1 MTCTSIVYNN
11 KISDLDTFITNI
23 LCNDIKSERIPIS
36 DIKEFSDHYVITI
49 DPFYQKYN
57 IFEVYYKNSFLI
69 LQIKHR
75 DSSVKTLAT
84 KLFYLPN
91 VNINKILH
99 VYYNDSLSLKIPKIY
114 FNNF

>member
-49 DPFYQKYN
+49 DPFY
-57 IFEVYYKNSFLI
+57 
-69 LQIKHR
+69 
-75 DSSVKTLAT
+75 
-84 KLFYLPN
+84 
-91 VNINKILH
+91 
-99 VYYNDSLSLKIPKIY
+99 
-114 FNNF
+114 